1 MFNNIMKP
9 HRNLFFCLSPP
20 HMLLCV
26 CVGVYLYC
34 VWGHNLGRLCKEH
47 IDYSS
52 NIFLKCYSNNL
63 FEKSVYRYFCLLP
76 MFILFEGW
84 CCFTFQVPKSAGA
97 SPDWS
102 QEPRSQLRFPTG
114 EKGPMPRSH
123 LGPPKTW
130 IIGKWKS
137 GTKLR
142 LTPGCAEWGV
152 ATPSSI
158 ETARPEAFK
167 CAQRKIAKWACVR
180 LSPRLSGYSW
190 WPVLMLCIPAHLCF
204 CHILKHCL
212 NLPAQFCVD
221 RNFQFYD
228 HLSRFAFGFN
238 DPCCFSAFIILIS
251 AVLWI
256 SFAYFASLGHGSGI
270 RFVQISR
277 SGSWRRAPQPVLT
290 STAEQRRSRETL
302 FWTFWTTLVL
312 CILLCIKLNFVI
324 HFVSMSLCVYCIF
337 LINFYC
343 II

>member
-1 MFNNIMKP
+1 MK
-9 HRNLFFCLSPP
+9 NLFTGIFVYYLCSFCLKGGASDRG
-20 HMLLCV
+20 L
-26 CVGVYLYC
+26 
-34 VWGHNLGRLCKEH
+34 
-47 IDYSS
+47 
-52 NIFLKCYSNNL
+52 
-63 FEKSVYRYFCLLP
+63 SV
-76 MFILFEGW
+76 

-123 LGPPKTW
+123 LGPPKTR

-180 LSPRLSGYSW
+180 LSPRLSGYGW

-228 HLSRFAFGFN
+228 HLSRFMFGFN

-256 SFAYFASLGHGSGI
+256 SFAYFASLGHGVELGLYRSQGQGHGGEHHSRYWRALQSKEEVEKLCSEFSGQHW
-270 RFVQISR
+270 FY
-277 SGSWRRAPQPVLT
+277 A
-290 STAEQRRSRETL
+290 
-302 FWTFWTTLVL
+302 
-312 CILLCIKLNFVI
+312 
-324 HFVSMSLCVYCIF
+324 YC
-337 LINFYC
+337 YA
-343 II
+343 